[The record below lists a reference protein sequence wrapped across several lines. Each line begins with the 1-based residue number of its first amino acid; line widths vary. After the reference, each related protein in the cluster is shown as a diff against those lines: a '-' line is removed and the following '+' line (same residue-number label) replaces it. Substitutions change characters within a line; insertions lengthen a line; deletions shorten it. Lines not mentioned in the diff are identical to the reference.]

1 MLLLGLLSPFSPSF
15 GPLLPE
21 SLLPGD
27 TEGGGIVTWK
37 ANFQI
42 SFKAQTKN

>member
-1 MLLLGLLSPFSPSF
+1 MDTCAAKEAAMLLLGLFSPFSPSF

-27 TEGGGIVTWK
+27 DEGGGIVT
-37 ANFQI
+37 
-42 SFKAQTKN
+42 